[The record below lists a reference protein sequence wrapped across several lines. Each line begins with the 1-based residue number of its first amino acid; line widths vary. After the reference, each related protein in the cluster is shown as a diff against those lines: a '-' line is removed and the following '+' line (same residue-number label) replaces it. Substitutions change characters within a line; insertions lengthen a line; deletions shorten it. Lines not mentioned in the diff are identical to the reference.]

1 MKLNKKNINWKE
13 KKTKQSTIS
22 MNSALWGGVQ

>member
-1 MKLNKKNINWKE
+1 MKLNKKINWKE
-13 KKTKQSTIS
+13 KKKQSAIP